1 MAELRAHETVH
12 SLATLMRDVADQI
25 KKLRR
30 NTDTHKSPALVM
42 QFRILLEKADAPTRT
57 EFSGIT
63 EKKI

>member
-1 MAELRAHETVH
+1 MAEETLQ
-12 SLATLMRDVADQI
+12 SLAAQMRDVADQI

-30 NTDTHKSPALVM
+30 NTDTHKRRALLM
-42 QFRILLEKADAPTRT
+42 RFRILLEKADALTRA